1 VTSASAWGSGRV
13 SSLSLCCLIGS
24 LTDELVSEKTR
35 GHKGSDWQIDACV
48 CVNIKTAFVHGKHS
62 QRGIVQLRQDRED
75 DSSCTAP
82 MKMHMHMHK
91 PLVWSCW
98 IEALLSVWPIIPCMS
113 AASSLFIGGVESSVP
128 QIALWGEL
136 LSVQPEGYSAHK
148 HVGLQSYVW
157 FFSFFFCVY

>member
-1 VTSASAWGSGRV
+1 VVLLALYVVTSASAWGSGRV

-91 PLVWSCW
+91 PLVWSC
-98 IEALLSVWPIIPCMS
+98 
-113 AASSLFIGGVESSVP
+113 
-128 QIALWGEL
+128 
-136 LSVQPEGYSAHK
+136 
-148 HVGLQSYVW
+148 
-157 FFSFFFCVY
+157 